1 MNNIKFVLYFI
12 LILYAVFLLDFILP
26 IQLNQFGIVP
36 RSFTGLRGIVFSP
49 FLHGGWQHL
58 VSNTLPLMVLLF
70 LTIAFYSKLAL
81 RVIIF
86 NILLSGFLT
95 WIIGRPALHIGA
107 SGLIY
112 AMASFLVAYG
122 FMKKRMLPL
131 IVSVAVALLYGGL
144 VWGMLP
150 TVAGYI
156 SWEGHLSGAI
166 AGVITA
172 YQLRN
177 KAYE

>member
-1 MNNIKFVLYFI
+1 
-12 LILYAVFLLDFILP
+12 
-26 IQLNQFGIVP
+26 
-36 RSFTGLRGIVFSP
+36 
-49 FLHGGWQHL
+49 
-58 VSNTLPLMVLLF
+58 
-70 LTIAFYSKLAL
+70 
-81 RVIIF
+81 
-86 NILLSGFLT
+86 
-95 WIIGRPALHIGA
+95 
-107 SGLIY
+107 
-112 AMASFLVAYG
+112 MASFLVAYG